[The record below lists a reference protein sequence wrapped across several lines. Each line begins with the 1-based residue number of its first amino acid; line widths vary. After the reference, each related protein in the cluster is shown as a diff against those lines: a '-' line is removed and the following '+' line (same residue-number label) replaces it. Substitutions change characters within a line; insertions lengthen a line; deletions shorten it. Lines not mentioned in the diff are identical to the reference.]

1 MVRELEARYAGKGQ
15 AELFT
20 ALRPCLLTTEGNCPA
35 AKIARHP
42 GMTEQALRMK
52 LHRLRKRYA
61 GTLRRTV
68 RATPGRE
75 AEIHHLMSVFA

>member
-1 MVRELEARYAGKGQ
+1 
-15 AELFT
+15 
-20 ALRPCLLTTEGNCPA
+20 
-35 AKIARHP
+35 
-42 GMTEQALRMK
+42 MTEQALRIK

-68 RATPGRE
+68 RATLGRE